1 MQKQCENDH
10 FASINERADLGGGGH
25 WTALLADGNHRRH
38 LGCRHLNAAVNLSI
52 TKSEIL
58 SQFNTRGTSQH
69 QSFLGKKSD
78 YKCNQSFIFIS
89 LQEI

>member
-1 MQKQCENDH
+1 MQKQRENDH

-25 WTALLADGNHRRH
+25 WIALLADGNHRGH
-38 LGCRHLNAAVNLSI
+38 LGCCRLNAAVNLSI
-52 TKSEIL
+52 TESEIL

-69 QSFLGKKSD
+69 QSFLGKKRG

-89 LQEI
+89 LHDI